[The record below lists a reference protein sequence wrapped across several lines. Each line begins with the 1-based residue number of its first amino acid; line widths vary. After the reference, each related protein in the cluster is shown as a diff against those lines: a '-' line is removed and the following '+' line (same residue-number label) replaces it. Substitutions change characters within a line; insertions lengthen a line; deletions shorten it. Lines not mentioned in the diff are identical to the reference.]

1 MENTEKSDNKNYEI
15 SFLVKTEEG
24 PAVVL
29 RLLKQHQFD
38 IILEGPIRKINLAYK
53 IKKETQGYFGFFHV
67 SGSPESLPAVN
78 HDLSI
83 NPEIL
88 RFLFITPPFAKSF
101 AKSKEQAPAKPRIS
115 RPLAA
120 KVEPEVKPSV
130 PLSNEALERKI
141 EEILQ

>member
-1 MENTEKSDNKNYEI
+1 MENTEKIDNKNYEI
-15 SFLVKTEEG
+15 SFLSKTEEG
-24 PAVVL
+24 PAVVS

-38 IILEGPIRKINLAYK
+38 IVSEGPVRKIILAYK
-53 IKKETQGYFGFFHV
+53 IKKETQAFFGFFHMN
-67 SGSPESLPAVN
+67 GSPESLTAIS

-88 RFLFITPPFAKSF
+88 RFLFITPPFAK
-101 AKSKEQAPAKPRIS
+101 AKDQASTKPRAS
-115 RPLAA
+115 RPLVA
-120 KVEPEVKPSV
+120 KAEPEVKPSM

>member
-1 MENTEKSDNKNYEI
+1 MENTEKIDNKNYEI
-15 SFLVKTEEG
+15 SFIVKTEEG

-29 RLLKQHQFD
+29 RILKQHQFD
-38 IILEGPIRKINLAYK
+38 IILEGPVRKINLAYK
-53 IKKETQGYFGFFHV
+53 IKKETQALFGFFHV
-67 SGSPESLPAVN
+67 SGSPESLVAIN

-83 NPEIL
+83 NSEVL
-88 RFLFITPPFAKSF
+88 RFLFITPPFAKS
-101 AKSKEQAPAKPRIS
+101 KEQAPMKPRAS

-120 KVEPEVKPSV
+120 KVEPEIKSSPA